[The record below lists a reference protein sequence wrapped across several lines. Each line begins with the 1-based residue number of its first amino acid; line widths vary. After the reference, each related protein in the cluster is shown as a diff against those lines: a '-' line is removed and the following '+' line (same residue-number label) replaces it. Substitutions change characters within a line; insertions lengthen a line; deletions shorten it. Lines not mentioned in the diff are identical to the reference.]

1 MFAWNKPAR
10 RFISASRTTDRE
22 RQPVPTYSLWE
33 SDFRQRATGSG
44 CSTGMP
50 TASRPGIVGRGLPST
65 SRCRTGARRWP
76 PCRHRSHPSSAK
88 LAPALPLRPLVRS
101 ALVRVLIVDDE
112 APARA
117 KMRRYV
123 AEYPD
128 IEIVGEAETGVEAVC
143 RIAEL
148 QPELVVL
155 DVRMPALDGFGVIDA
170 IGAESMP
177 HVVFVT
183 AFDEYALK
191 AFEVRALDYL
201 LKPFTPQRFAAVID
215 RARAEIARASGDDT
229 AALHTK
235 LQALLSAVA
244 TGRPRYLQ
252 RILVHHANRALL
264 LPVDRIDRV
273 EADRNYVRLHSG
285 GTAFTLRGS
294 LTALVERLDPE
305 KFLRINRSEI
315 VRLDAVKELQPWFH
329 GDYRVVMGD
338 GTTLMWSRRYRA
350 QKAGEFGDV

>member
-1 MFAWNKPAR
+1 M
-10 RFISASRTTDRE
+10 
-22 RQPVPTYSLWE
+22 
-33 SDFRQRATGSG
+33 
-44 CSTGMP
+44 
-50 TASRPGIVGRGLPST
+50 
-65 SRCRTGARRWP
+65 
-76 PCRHRSHPSSAK
+76 
-88 LAPALPLRPLVRS
+88 
-101 ALVRVLIVDDE
+101 RVLIADDE

-128 IEIVGEAETGVEAVC
+128 IEIVGEAETGVQAVE

-148 QPELVVL
+148 QPELVFL
-155 DVRMPALDGFGVIDA
+155 DVQMPELDGFGVIDA
-170 IGAESMP
+170 VGVESMP
-177 HVVFVT
+177 YVVFVT

-201 LKPFTPQRFAAVID
+201 LKPFTPERFAAVID
-215 RARAEIARASGDDT
+215 RARGEIARTSGDDS
-229 AALHTK
+229 AVLRSK
-235 LQALLSAVA
+235 LEALLSAVT

-264 LPVDRIDRV
+264 LPVERIDRV

-285 GTAFTLRGS
+285 GTAFLLRGS
-294 LTALVERLDPE
+294 LTSLAERLDPE

-338 GTTLMWSRRYRA
+338 GTTLMWSRRFRA
-350 QKAGEFGDV
+350 QAAGEFGDT